1 MKENTQ
7 KLLFLFIL
15 YLAFLV
21 SGTSCTHISLSHHID
36 KHCPNFSAKP
46 KLDAMVYWTGNQPK
60 EKTSDEKIFSRRGK
74 SELRFWHGC
83 LCPEWSEK
91 NEGIPVGL
99 LGPEPFPS
107 LLAPL
112 LLRHAK
118 FKHTGANSHALS
130 STYGHLCL
138 FHSGGKCRASPN
150 PQGRHYHGTLQV
162 VPTQTTLAHKG
173 WKSP

>member
-1 MKENTQ
+1 MKKYSVGEENQNSDFGTAAFVQNGQ
-7 KLLFLFIL
+7 K
-15 YLAFLV
+15 
-21 SGTSCTHISLSHHID
+21 
-36 KHCPNFSAKP
+36 
-46 KLDAMVYWTGNQPK
+46 
-60 EKTSDEKIFSRRGK
+60 
-74 SELRFWHGC
+74 
-83 LCPEWSEK
+83 K

-107 LLAPL
+107 PLAPL

-162 VPTQTTLAHKG
+162 VPTQTTLEHKG